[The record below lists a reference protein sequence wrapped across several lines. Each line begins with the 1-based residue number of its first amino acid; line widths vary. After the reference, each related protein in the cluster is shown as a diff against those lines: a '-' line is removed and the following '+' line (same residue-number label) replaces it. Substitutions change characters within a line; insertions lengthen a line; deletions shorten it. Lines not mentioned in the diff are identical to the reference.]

1 MEGVDVHLA
10 VIRPKPFH
18 KPPKNEFLAK
28 FYDILLLEI
37 AHSESLRLKG
47 LPQVPVPY
55 QEDPRVKVVDFLFFL
70 TGADRGGLQG
80 NQPKISL
87 NKTCILLSS
96 VQSITLQDG
105 HFLFAVEIF

>member
-18 KPPKNEFLAK
+18 KPPKNEFQAN

-37 AHSESLRLKG
+37 SHNETRVLKM
-47 LPQVPVPY
+47 LPQVAVPY

-80 NQPKISL
+80 KFE
-87 NKTCILLSS
+87 CII
-96 VQSITLQDG
+96 Q
-105 HFLFAVEIF
+105 